1 MKCCYQFRI
10 TQSALEDFE
19 EILAY
24 SRANF
29 PSATERFGNAVLDH
43 LDLLKTFP
51 YVGSPVAGHP
61 GIRQLVHTPIV
72 IYYRVDE
79 DTDDRWNARPVDQF
93 TVTKPQASLNVQ
105 FSVPATVGQSGELVY
120 SLGVTN
126 VPISPQ
132 RGSGRGDATKMTS
145 IRSAT

>member
-1 MKCCYQFRI
+1 MDFQVRI

-43 LDLLKTFP
+43 LDLLKPFP

-105 FSVPATVGQSGELVY
+105 FSVPATCRAEWRIGLFARRYQCSHIP
-120 SLGVTN
+120 STRFR
-126 VPISPQ
+126 PW
-132 RGSGRGDATKMTS
+132 
-145 IRSAT
+145 